1 MTDPRPVSNPPLHAA
16 IDVHAHF
23 VTPRLR
29 EAMIASGHGQP
40 DGMPEIPQWDPQTAL
55 AMMDRTGISAA
66 VLSVS
71 SPGVLLSDDPVD
83 VRDLARSVNEEGAGV
98 VAKYPDRFGLFASL
112 PLPDVPSAIAEIRH
126 ALDDLGADGI
136 ALETHYRGIYLGAA
150 EFEPVM
156 QELNDSAAVVHIHPT
171 SPACWPQTSL
181 GRPRPMIEFLFD
193 TTRALTSLAL
203 NGVLDRHPDIR
214 FIVAHS
220 GAALPVLADRIAAFA
235 FTENS
240 QQPVDVLGALRRLHY
255 DVAGFALPRA
265 LSALLGLVTTDRLLY
280 GSDYPFTPDW
290 AAHGL
295 AEALAG
301 TDVLTD
307 DDRAL
312 LSRGNAVSLFPR
324 LA

>member
-1 MTDPRPVSNPPLHAA
+1 MNDPQPVSSPPLHSA

-23 VTPRLR
+23 LTPRLR
-29 EAMIASGHGQP
+29 EVMIRTGHEQP
-40 DGMPEIPQWDPQTAL
+40 DGMPALPHWDPQTAL
-55 AMMDRTGISAA
+55 SMMDRTGIRSA

-83 VRDLARSVNEEGAGV
+83 VRDLARVVNEEGAAI
-98 VAKYPDRFGLFASL
+98 VAQHPDRFGLFASL
-112 PLPDVPSAIAEIRH
+112 PLPDVRSAIDEIRY

-156 QELNDSAAVVHIHPT
+156 KELNDRAAVVHVHPT

-181 GRPRPMIEFLFD
+181 GKPRPMIEFLFD

-203 NGVLDRHPDIR
+203 NGVLDRHPAVR

-235 FTENS
+235 LMEN
-240 QQPVDVLGALRRLHY
+240 PEKPIDVLGALRRLHY

-265 LSALLGLVTTDRLLY
+265 LPALLSLVDTDRLLY

-290 AAHGL
+290 VASGL

-307 DDRAL
+307 DDRVL
-312 LSRGNAVSLFPR
+312 LSRGNAASLFPR

>member
-1 MTDPRPVSNPPLHAA
+1 MNDPQPVSSPPLHSA

-23 VTPRLR
+23 LTPRLR
-29 EAMIASGHGQP
+29 EAMIRTGHDQP
-40 DGMPEIPQWDPQTAL
+40 DGMPALPQWDPQTAL
-55 AMMDRTGISAA
+55 SMMDRTGIRSA

-83 VRDLARSVNEEGAGV
+83 ACDLARMVNEEGAAIV
-98 VAKYPDRFGLFASL
+98 VQHPDRFGLFASL
-112 PLPDVPSAIAEIRH
+112 PLPDVHTAIGEIRY

-156 QELNDSAAVVHIHPT
+156 KELNDRAAVVHVHPT

-203 NGVLDRHPDIR
+203 NGVLDRHPAVR

-235 FTENS
+235 FTENP
-240 QQPVDVLGALRRLHY
+240 QQPINVLGALRRLYY

-265 LSALLGLVTTDRLLY
+265 LPALLSLVDTDRLLY
-280 GSDYPFTPDW
+280 DSDT
-290 AAHGL
+290 
-295 AEALAG
+295 
-301 TDVLTD
+301 
-307 DDRAL
+307 RL
-312 LSRGNAVSLFPR
+312 LPTGWYLGWPKHWQGPTCSPTMIASS
-324 LA
+324 

>member
-1 MTDPRPVSNPPLHAA
+1 
-16 IDVHAHF
+16 VHEH
-23 VTPRLR
+23 
-29 EAMIASGHGQP
+29 
-40 DGMPEIPQWDPQTAL
+40 
-55 AMMDRTGISAA
+55 
-66 VLSVS
+66 
-71 SPGVLLSDDPVD
+71 
-83 VRDLARSVNEEGAGV
+83 
-98 VAKYPDRFGLFASL
+98 PDRFGLFASL
-112 PLPDVPSAIAEIRH
+112 PLPDVQSAIGEIRY

-136 ALETHYRGIYLGAA
+136 FLETHYRGIYLGAA

-156 QELNDSAAVVHIHPT
+156 KELNDRAAVVHVHPT

-181 GRPRPMIEFLFD
+181 GRPRPMIAFLFD

-203 NGVLDRHPDIR
+203 NGVLDRHPAVR

-235 FTENS
+235 FTKNP
-240 QQPVDVLGALRRLHY
+240 QQPINVLGALRRLYY

-265 LSALLGLVTTDRLLY
+265 LPALLSLVDTDRLLY

-290 AAHGL
+290 VASGL

-307 DDRAL
+307 DDRVL
-312 LSRGNAVSLFPR
+312 LSRGNAASLFPR

>member
-1 MTDPRPVSNPPLHAA
+1 VNDPQPVSSPRLHSA

-23 VTPRLR
+23 LTPRLR
-29 EAMIASGHGQP
+29 EVMIRTGHEQP
-40 DGMPEIPQWDPQTAL
+40 DGMPALPDWDPQTAL
-55 AMMDRTGISAA
+55 AMMDRTGIRSA

-71 SPGVLLSDDPVD
+71 SPGVLLSDDPAD
-83 VRDLARSVNEEGAGV
+83 VRDLARAVNEEGAAI
-98 VAKYPDRFGLFASL
+98 VAQHPDRFGLFASL
-112 PLPDVPSAIAEIRH
+112 PLPDVGSAIDEIRY

-136 ALETHYRGIYLGAA
+136 ALETHYRGTYLGAA

-156 QELNDSAAVVHIHPT
+156 KELNDRAAVVHIHPT
-171 SPACWPQTSL
+171 SPVCWSQMSL

-203 NGVLDRHPDIR
+203 NGVLDRHPAVR

-235 FTENS
+235 LMEN
-240 QQPVDVLGALRRLHY
+240 PEKPIDVLGALRRLHY

-265 LSALLGLVTTDRLLY
+265 LPALLSLVETDRLLY

-290 AAHGL
+290 VAHGL

-307 DDRAL
+307 DDRLL
-312 LSRGNAVSLFPR
+312 LSRRNAASLFPR

>member
-1 MTDPRPVSNPPLHAA
+1 LNDPQPVSSPPLHSA

-23 VTPRLR
+23 LTPRLH
-29 EAMIASGHGQP
+29 EAMIRTGHDQP
-40 DGMPEIPQWDPQTAL
+40 DGMPALPQWDPQTAL
-55 AMMDRTGISAA
+55 SMMDRTGIRSA

-71 SPGVLLSDDPVD
+71 SPGVLLSDDPAD
-83 VRDLARSVNEEGAGV
+83 ACDLARMVNEEGAAI
-98 VAKYPDRFGLFASL
+98 VAQHPDRFGLFASL
-112 PLPDVPSAIAEIRH
+112 PLPDVQTAIGEIRY

-156 QELNDSAAVVHIHPT
+156 KELNDRAAVVHVHPT

-203 NGVLDRHPDIR
+203 NGVLDRHPAVR

-235 FTENS
+235 FTENP
-240 QQPVDVLGALRRLHY
+240 QQPINVLGALRRLY
-255 DVAGFALPRA
+255 YNVAGFALPRA
-265 LSALLGLVTTDRLLY
+265 LPALLSLVDTDRLLY

-290 AAHGL
+290 VVSGL

-307 DDRAL
+307 DDGVL
-312 LSRGNAVSLFPR
+312 LSRGNAASLFPR

>member
-1 MTDPRPVSNPPLHAA
+1 LNDPQPVSSPPLHSA

-23 VTPRLR
+23 LTPRLH
-29 EAMIASGHGQP
+29 EAMIRTGHDQP
-40 DGMPEIPQWDPQTAL
+40 DGMPALPQWDPQTAL
-55 AMMDRTGISAA
+55 SMMDRTGIRSA

-71 SPGVLLSDDPVD
+71 SPGVLLSDDPAD
-83 VRDLARSVNEEGAGV
+83 ACDLARMVNEEGAAI
-98 VAKYPDRFGLFASL
+98 VAQHPDRFGLFASL
-112 PLPDVPSAIAEIRH
+112 PLPDVQTAIGEIRY

-156 QELNDSAAVVHIHPT
+156 KELNDRAAVVHVHPT

-203 NGVLDRHPDIR
+203 NGVLDRHPAVR

-235 FTENS
+235 FTENP
-240 QQPVDVLGALRRLHY
+240 QQPINVLGALRRLYY

-265 LSALLGLVTTDRLLY
+265 LPALLSLVDTDRLLY

-290 AAHGL
+290 VVSGL

-307 DDRAL
+307 DDGVL
-312 LSRGNAVSLFPR
+312 LSRGNAASLFPR

>member
-1 MTDPRPVSNPPLHAA
+1 MNDPQPVSSPPLHSA

-23 VTPRLR
+23 LTPRLR
-29 EAMIASGHGQP
+29 EAMIRTGHDQP
-40 DGMPEIPQWDPQTAL
+40 DGMPALPQWDPQTAL
-55 AMMDRTGISAA
+55 SMMDRTGIRSA

-71 SPGVLLSDDPVD
+71 SPGVLLSDDPAD
-83 VRDLARSVNEEGAGV
+83 VRDLARVVNQEGAAI
-98 VAKYPDRFGLFASL
+98 VAQHPDRFGLFASL
-112 PLPDVPSAIAEIRH
+112 PLPDVHSAIGEMRY

-156 QELNDSAAVVHIHPT
+156 KELNDRAAVVHVHPT

-203 NGVLDRHPDIR
+203 NGVLDRHPAVR

-235 FTENS
+235 FTENP
-240 QQPVDVLGALRRLHY
+240 QQPINVLGALRRLYY

-265 LSALLGLVTTDRLLY
+265 LPALLSLVDSDRLLY

-290 AAHGL
+290 VASGL

-307 DDRAL
+307 DDRVL
-312 LSRGNAVSLFPR
+312 LSRGNAASLFPR

>member
-1 MTDPRPVSNPPLHAA
+1 MNDPQPVSSPPLHSA

-23 VTPRLR
+23 LTPRLR
-29 EAMIASGHGQP
+29 EAMIRTGHDQP
-40 DGMPEIPQWDPQTAL
+40 DGMPALPQWDPQTAL
-55 AMMDRTGISAA
+55 SMMDRTGIRSA

-71 SPGVLLSDDPVD
+71 SPGVLLSDDPAD
-83 VRDLARSVNEEGAGV
+83 VRDLARVVNQEGAAI
-98 VAKYPDRFGLFASL
+98 VAQHPDRFGLFASL
-112 PLPDVPSAIAEIRH
+112 PLPDVHSAIGEMRY

-156 QELNDSAAVVHIHPT
+156 KELNDRAAVVHVHPT

-203 NGVLDRHPDIR
+203 NGVLDRHPAVR

-235 FTENS
+235 FTENP
-240 QQPVDVLGALRRLHY
+240 QQPINVLGALRRLYY

-265 LSALLGLVTTDRLLY
+265 LPALLSLVDTDRLLY

-290 AAHGL
+290 VASGL

-307 DDRAL
+307 DDRVL
-312 LSRGNAVSLFPR
+312 LSRGNAASLFPR

>member
-1 MTDPRPVSNPPLHAA
+1 MNDPQPDSSPPLHSA

-23 VTPRLR
+23 LTPRLR
-29 EAMIASGHGQP
+29 EVMIRTGHGQP
-40 DGMPEIPQWDPQTAL
+40 DGMPALPDWDPQTAL
-55 AMMDRTGISAA
+55 TMMDRTGIGSA

-71 SPGVLLSDDPVD
+71 SPGVLLSDEPAD
-83 VRDLARSVNEEGAGV
+83 VRDLARAVNEEGAAI
-98 VAKYPDRFGLFASL
+98 VARHPDRFGLFASL
-112 PLPDVPSAIAEIRH
+112 PLPDVGSAIDEIRY

-156 QELNDSAAVVHIHPT
+156 EELNDHSAVVHIHPT

-203 NGVLDRHPDIR
+203 NGVFDRYPAVR

-220 GAALPVLADRIAAFA
+220 GAALPVLADRIAAFVLM
-235 FTENS
+235 ENP
-240 QQPVDVLGALRRLHY
+240 QQPVDVLGALGRLHY

-265 LSALLGLVTTDRLLY
+265 LPALLNLVDTDRLLY

-290 AAHGL
+290 VVHGL
-295 AEALAG
+295 AEALAS

-307 DDRAL
+307 DDRLL
-312 LSRGNAVSLFPR
+312 LSRRNAAALFPR

>member
-1 MTDPRPVSNPPLHAA
+1 
-16 IDVHAHF
+16 
-23 VTPRLR
+23 
-29 EAMIASGHGQP
+29 MIRTGHDQP
-40 DGMPEIPQWDPQTAL
+40 DGMPALPQWDPQTAL
-55 AMMDRTGISAA
+55 SMMDRTGIRSA

-71 SPGVLLSDDPVD
+71 SPGVLLSDDPAD
-83 VRDLARSVNEEGAGV
+83 VRDLARVVNEEGAAI
-98 VAKYPDRFGLFASL
+98 VAQHPDRFGLFASL
-112 PLPDVPSAIAEIRH
+112 PLPDVHSAIGEIRY

-156 QELNDSAAVVHIHPT
+156 KELNDRAAVVHVHPT

-203 NGVLDRHPDIR
+203 NGVLDRHPAVR

-235 FTENS
+235 FTENP
-240 QQPVDVLGALRRLHY
+240 QQPINVLGALRRLYY

-265 LSALLGLVTTDRLLY
+265 LPALLSLVDTDRLLY

-290 AAHGL
+290 VASGL

-307 DDRAL
+307 DDRVL
-312 LSRGNAVSLFPR
+312 LSRGNAASLFPR